1 MLVAGWEDEEGR
13 EDEDEKEEERSHL
26 AENEG
31 EGGKDDNT
39 RRRRG
44 KPCLYW
50 LDSLGAVLPLAYA
63 AHGEAAAFLMG
74 FLDQQYHQLEEEG
87 GREGG
92 KEGGREG
99 GRRRKR
105 RLPSLEEAVVILER
119 CYEELERRF
128 LVNAGGG
135 FHVKMIDREGV
146 RTLILP
152 STTMRRRKR
161 VEGRGGGGG
170 GGRGPPP
177 VVMGE
182 GVKRGG

>member
-13 EDEDEKEEERSHL
+13 EEADENEAENSNLTAENEEEEGKEEE
-26 AENEG
+26 
-31 EGGKDDNT
+31 GKS
-39 RRRRG
+39 RRGSG

-50 LDSLGAVLPLAYA
+50 LDSLGAVLPLPYA

-74 FLDQQYHQLEEEG
+74 FLDQQYHQLEGDG

-92 KEGGREG
+92 KEGGRKG
-99 GRRRKR
+99 RRKR

-135 FHVKMIDREGV
+135 FQAKVIDREGV
-146 RTLILP
+146 RTLVLP
-152 STTMRRRKR
+152 STRRKR
-161 VEGRGGGGG
+161 IEGKGGG
-170 GGRGPPP
+170 GGRVPPP
-177 VVMGE
+177 VVLG
-182 GVKRGG
+182 GTVKKGG